1 MDGRTEAEV
10 SDAFAANQVERGVRE
25 IVMLFE
31 RRRDDAAESAWDT
44 GHLRLARLFMTRTQ
58 AGPGRDTFSF
68 FVLTHFLS
76 ENRAR
81 GPGYLGNPTSYLI

>member
-44 GHLRLARLFMTRTQ
+44 GHLQLARLFMTRTRGR
-58 AGPGRDTFSF
+58 AGPGYVLFFCSPSLTFF
-68 FVLTHFLS
+68 RKTV
-76 ENRAR
+76 
-81 GPGYLGNPTSYLI
+81 